1 MRNLYMV
8 HDGMA
13 LEVDEPVETD
23 GVESVLAVAESPEV
37 ALRLASLY
45 DAGRIGVDNVS
56 WHGNTIVALSD
67 TGD

>member
-8 HDGMA
+8 REGVA
-13 LEVDEPVETD
+13 VELEEPTETD

-56 WHGNTIVALSD
+56 WHGNTIAALSD